1 MKTRRHEPLD
11 RSLRDQEACFCGSD
25 KLFGPSELVIG
36 RKQDGVAAHL
46 PERWPS
52 RNVTNGAQ
60 AVLNSPVNFSP
71 VSNPLDP

>member
-25 KLFGPSELVIG
+25 KLFGPSEPVIG

-46 PERWPS
+46 PERWAES
-52 RNVTNGAQ
+52 
-60 AVLNSPVNFSP
+60 
-71 VSNPLDP
+71 